1 MKYYIDIEHEAS
13 FDKPETDP
21 EPKWPRHANVAFI
34 NVCARYRPGLPLV
47 VKDLTF
53 DVKAG
58 QKVGVVGQYSE
69 CLFATTAHHAFVNTC
84 KGFTKTSN
92 DTMTWCR
99 ANWCWEVV
107 CNAASVSNLGVGE
120 RANSD

>member
-21 EPKWPRHANVAFI
+21 EPQWPRHASVAFI

-69 CLFATTAHHAFVNTC
+69 HIVATTAYHACTGC
-84 KGFTKTSN
+84 THIST
-92 DTMTWCR
+92 DTMSWCR
-99 ANWCWEVV
+99 ANRCWEVV
-107 CNAASVSNLGVGE
+107 CNATFISNLGIGE
-120 RANSD
+120 WANSD